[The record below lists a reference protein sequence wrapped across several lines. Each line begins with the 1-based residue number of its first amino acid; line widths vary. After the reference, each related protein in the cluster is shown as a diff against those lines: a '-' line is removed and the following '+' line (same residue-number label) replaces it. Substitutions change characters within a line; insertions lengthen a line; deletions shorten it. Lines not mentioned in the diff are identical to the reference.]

1 MSQYIG
7 SGQNNQFDVRIQEF
21 VSKVQNPGGFSRK
34 NVFKVDFCFFFFP
47 TFVLLRGHFCTNLHE
62 IMAQGLKLNFMITL
76 FYNKKNIL
84 TNRSWVNDPTI
95 LAQKQPKVAVYDK
108 TDFWDLKYLPEVRA
122 GRT

>member
-1 MSQYIG
+1 M
-7 SGQNNQFDVRIQEF
+7 F
-21 VSKVQNPGGFSRK
+21 V
-34 NVFKVDFCFFFFP
+34 FFFP

-84 TNRSWVNDPTI
+84 TNRSWVNNPTI
-95 LAQKQPKVAVYDK
+95 LAQKQPKVAVFDK

>member
-1 MSQYIG
+1 M
-7 SGQNNQFDVRIQEF
+7 RIQEL
-21 VSKVQNPGGFSRK
+21 VSKVFL
-34 NVFKVDFCFFFFP
+34 